1 MDRSSSTSAATH
13 WCSDYVRSLIERRR
27 AETTAYLI
35 GNSVLGL
42 LTHPDQLAKLRR
54 DPTLM
59 PGAANHDPQRFRDP
73 ERVNI
78 TRRPDS
84 RGVQHLAYS
93 YGSHYCLGATLA
105 NQELE
110 LALGTLFGRFPD
122 LSAAVPA
129 ERLAWRPVPG
139 TRQLVAL
146 PVRLGEPAADAG

>member
-1 MDRSSSTSAATH
+1 MPGAVQELLRWGSPAVFAKQRYAAQDVMLAGT
-13 WCSDYVRSLIERRR
+13 LIRK
-27 AETTAYLI
+27 
-35 GNSVLGL
+35 GDVVLPVL
-42 LTHPDQLAKLRR
+42 
-54 DPTLM
+54 
-59 PGAANHDPQRFRDP
+59 GAANHDPQRFRDP